1 MARDHHELSSIF
13 LLRVILTELTSAE
26 YFVNYKACLGD
37 NYITLMCF
45 MLAWLIYIYTS
56 LNFLMQGFWR
66 SLETNSPDPSQ
77 FTFQCN
83 SQY

>member
-45 MLAWLIYIYTS
+45 MLA
-56 LNFLMQGFWR
+56 
-66 SLETNSPDPSQ
+66 
-77 FTFQCN
+77 
-83 SQY
+83 